1 MSEFQYDDLFNQP
14 LEEEDLERQ
23 PSTLYD
29 GYASPPPLALP
40 EVGAP
45 SPADD
50 AKKKVVEDYL
60 KEKRE
65 KAAKDAS
72 GGSEFK
78 SKLLEGYNTA
88 ASEDDLNAAKER
100 KRNMDMFAAA
110 GEGALALFS
119 KPRAKVPYVQHW
131 KDTSAP
137 KFADP
142 GNGVSLDL
150 AAISKD
156 GQVGVD
162 DAKLK
167 RKEAIEQY
175 LMRDKLTQEDKTRF
189 KAETKEAALRNP
201 DSEESN
207 MARALAKKYYPEMD
221 VEGKTAEQLQP
232 VMDYLQKIY
241 QVDQARLSRKES
253 AAQREQDRKDKNDTD
268 AKQKAEELEI
278 PGHGRARSKE
288 EAKDL
293 RTAVV
298 DTKSAIR
305 DLQAVK
311 ELGKNI
317 AVWDRSRINQL
328 NQKLDIAVG
337 KLRLS
342 MVGPGAMTEVERR
355 TIRDSIGDP
364 STLFSTEDIQNGKLD
379 ALIESISQ
387 RLEDEIAQKV
397 VSSES
402 VPAVANK
409 DAPPAG
415 DKPAWAK

>member
-1 MSEFQYDDLFNQP
+1 MAEFDYDNFFNQP
-14 LEEEDLERQ
+14 MEEEDLRRELEYPDYTQ
-23 PSTLYD
+23 K
-29 GYASPPPLALP
+29 
-40 EVGAP
+40 VGPTPAP
-45 SPADD
+45 VEGGSPADD

-60 KEKRE
+60 KEKRK
-65 KAAKDAS
+65 KAEDPATPW
-72 GGSEFK
+72 K
-78 SKLLEGYNTA
+78 SSLLEGYNTA
-88 ASEDDLNAAKER
+88 ASEDDINAAKDR
-100 KRNMDMFAAA
+100 KRDMDMLAAA

-156 GQVGVD
+156 GQAGVD

-175 LMRDKLTQEDKTRF
+175 LMKDKLTQEDKTRF
-189 KAETKEAALRNP
+189 KAETKEAALKNP
-201 DSEESN
+201 DSEESQ
-207 MARALAKKYYPEMD
+207 MARALAKKYYPEME

-253 AAQREQDRKDKNDTD
+253 AAQRAEDRKDKEGLKN
-268 AKQKAEELEI
+268 EELEI
-278 PGHGRARSKE
+278 PGYGRARSKE

-342 MVGPGAMTEVERR
+342 MVGPGAMTEAERR
-355 TIRDSIGDP
+355 TIRNSIGDP
-364 STLFSTEDIQNGKLD
+364 SALFSTEDIQNGKLD

-402 VPAVANK
+402 APAAVADK
-409 DAPPAG
+409 APPAPG
-415 DKPAWAK
+415 SKPSWAK